1 MTNRKKKDQGVMIM
15 AKKVLSIQVGY
26 SLTKVCEMDYQSK
39 KPKMYHCFNVPTP
52 DGVLNDGQITIRDDL
67 IIRIVQGIY
76 ENRIKTRDVVFNVS
90 SSRIASREILIPPVN
105 KESVIGDIVKN
116 NAKDYFPIDLEQYEL
131 AHMLMGKVADEAGG
145 EKLKVNVLAIP
156 KEMVAGYEE
165 LATKCDLNLVA
176 LDYTGNSIYQV
187 VKNVCKKDEVSLVIN
202 IDEHQ
207 TVATV
212 MEAETI
218 LLQRSLSYGVD
229 EAINLLIESRV
240 YGERSYA
247 QAATE
252 LRRSMLIRRALDD
265 STEIIEDYDF
275 VEPESPK
282 MTVLKDKITQS
293 MTSLVSGI
301 DRVISFY
308 NSHNSQR
315 PITNIMITGVGAG
328 FKGLKRLLTNELG
341 VQVQVL
347 DSNAGFATNQYSEES
362 FGEYLACF
370 GASMAPV
377 GFGIT
382 GKKQGTGGKAAKERN
397 EDQKW
402 QAYGVLVFS
411 LCLVVAIVLLA
422 YSGISFASALN
433 RYNDAVKQMNQLQV
447 VKTVF
452 DQYQE
457 ATDLAAQVEAMYE
470 TTQNPNE
477 AMNAFIT
484 EMEEKMPSEIQVISL
499 QSTTTQMDMQIEV
512 ASKEAAAKVIQQ
524 FREFDSVA
532 AVATS
537 GFTSEVD
544 EENNETLKF
553 NISILYG
560 ADAADTEIAQ

>member
-1 MTNRKKKDQGVMIM
+1 M
-15 AKKVLSIQVGY
+15 AKRVLSIQVGY

-90 SSRIASREILIPPVN
+90 SSRIASREVLIPPVSKAN
-105 KESVIGDIVKN
+105 VIGDIVKN

-131 AHMLMGKVADEAGG
+131 AHMLMGKVADESGG

-156 KEMVAGYEE
+156 KEMVRAYEE
-165 LATKCDLNLVA
+165 LALKCDLNLVA

-187 VKNVCKKDEVSLVIN
+187 VKNVCKKEEVSLVIN

-212 MEAETI
+212 LDGETI

-229 EAINLLIESRV
+229 EAIKLVIESRV

-247 QAATE
+247 QAAQE
-252 LRRSMLIRRALDD
+252 LRRTMLVRRALDD

-282 MTVLKDKITQS
+282 MTVLKDKVTAS
-293 MTSLVSGI
+293 MTTLVSGI

-315 PITNIMITGVGAG
+315 PIQAIMITGVGAE

-347 DSNAGFATNQYSEES
+347 DSNAGFATNQYSGES

-370 GASMAPV
+370 GAAIAPV
-377 GFGIT
+377 GFGVT
-382 GKKQGTGGKAAKERN
+382 GKKQSAGGKAAKERSD
-397 EDQKW
+397 EQKW
-402 QAYGVLVFS
+402 AAYSILAFT
-411 LCLVVAIVLLA
+411 LCILVAIVLLA
-422 YSGISFASALN
+422 YSGINYASTLA
-433 RYNDAVKQMNQLQV
+433 RYNKAATQMNHLQV
-447 VKTVF
+447 VKNVY
-452 DQYQE
+452 DKYQE
-457 ATDLAAQVEAMYE
+457 ATDLANQVDAMYAV
-470 TTQNPNE
+470 TVNPNE
-477 AMNAFIT
+477 AMNAFIS
-484 EMEEKMPSEIQVISL
+484 EMEEKMPKEMSILSM
-499 QSTTTQMDMQIEV
+499 SATTTDINMQIEV
-512 ASKEAAAKVIQQ
+512 YSKEAVAKVIQQ
-524 FREFDSVA
+524 FRSFESVA
-532 AVATS
+532 RVDATGYIS
-537 GFTSEVD
+537 DMD
-544 EENNETLKF
+544 EEGNESLEF
-553 NISILYG
+553 NITVTYG
-560 ADAADTEIAQ
+560 QNPSAVVTE

>member
-1 MTNRKKKDQGVMIM
+1 MIM

-52 DGVLNDGQITIRDDL
+52 DGVLNDGQITVRDDL

-90 SSRIASREILIPPVN
+90 SSRIASREVLIPPVN
-105 KESVIGDIVKN
+105 KAGVIGDIVKN
-116 NAKDYFPIDLEQYEL
+116 NAKDYFPIDLDQYEL
-131 AHMLMGKVADEAGG
+131 AHMLMGKVADESGG

-156 KEMVAGYEE
+156 KEMLRGYEE
-165 LATKCDLNLVA
+165 LAAKCDLNLVA

-187 VKNVCKKDEVSLVIN
+187 VKNVCKKDETALVIN

-212 MEAETI
+212 LDGETI

-247 QAATE
+247 QAAQE
-252 LRRSMLIRRALDD
+252 LRRTMLVRRALDD

-282 MTVLKDKITQS
+282 MTVLKDKITHS
-293 MTSLVSGI
+293 MTTLISGI

-308 NSHNSQR
+308 NSHNSQN
-315 PITNIMITGVGAG
+315 PIKTIWITGVGAG

-341 VQVQVL
+341 MQVQVL
-347 DSNAGFATNQYSEES
+347 DTNAGFATNQYSEDS

-370 GASMAPV
+370 GAAMAPV
-377 GFGIT
+377 GFGVVS
-382 GKKQGTGGKAAKERN
+382 KKQGGKAAKERN
-397 EDQKW
+397 QEQNW
-402 QAYGVLVFS
+402 AVYSILTFS
-411 LCLVVAIVLLA
+411 LCVVVAIVLIV
-422 YSGISFASALN
+422 YSAISYTTALN
-433 RYNDAVKQMNQLQV
+433 KYNSCVRQMNQLQV
-447 VKTVF
+447 VKSVY
-452 DQYQE
+452 DKHAE
-457 ATDLAAQVEAMYE
+457 IAGLAQQVEALDA
-470 TTQNPNE
+470 TTKNN
-477 AMNAFIT
+477 NNYVNDFIA
-484 EMEEKMPSEIQVISL
+484 EMEVKMPKEIIVMSMAGSDTDIS
-499 QSTTTQMDMQIEV
+499 MQIEV

-524 FREFDSVA
+524 FRDFDTVA
-532 AVATS
+532 SLSSTGIQS
-537 GFTSEVD
+537 SYDD
-544 EENNETLKF
+544 EGNETVSF
-553 NISILYG
+553 SISITYG
-560 ADAADTEIAQ
+560 QNPNAVVTE